1 MLQYNNMYKVDQ
13 QFLID
18 LVSKYSFFILQRDLW
33 NNLFSTFLSD
43 VHEHINVNH
52 LKILKPL
59 TPRQV
64 IHIA

>member
-59 TPRQV
+59 TPRQG